1 MTLEL
6 GQSPLPE
13 DLIEGDPHALGEQA
27 ERWEAQAR
35 SVVAAAAEYRK
46 AVPDVWEG
54 AAAEAFSAARER
66 HLARTAAA
74 ATAYREAAAA
84 LTAHAAEIGAALRI
98 ADRAIAEWSRG
109 ETATAS
115 ARRKHDD
122 EKARAASTPFA
133 LPVVSIF
140 VDPGVAIRDNAEAL
154 LADARATVSTSGG
167 DTARVLR
174 TLTDRAFTG
183 SVFGAAPLPAG
194 LAEVMAHAGEK
205 KLLRDL
211 RRMSGSELEAYAAA
225 HPELLDRLL
234 DLGPGHI
241 AAWWRKLDDATRSRL
256 ARSIPRVVGNLDG
269 VDAHTRSEVNERM
282 LTKDIAALDDELKRL
297 RRTRDGLA
305 PGARALFDRLIE
317 KDEKLLAELTAIL
330 RAFGGGP
337 EGAPPH
343 QLYAYQPGEH
353 TKVALS
359 TGLID
364 DAEHVSL
371 IVPGM
376 GTTAGDIWN
385 YGNAAKHLRD
395 QQFAVS
401 GLDISNIAVIAW
413 LDYEP
418 PGPAD
423 VRGVLSN
430 DRAEA
435 GADRLGRTLQG
446 LQGVKS
452 WDTQSPQVSVVAHSY
467 GTNVAAV
474 ALARPGIGAG
484 NVVMLGSAGVSGG
497 APVAAALH
505 VPLGQV
511 YASQAVAD
519 GWAPLGQ
526 VLSGRTDP
534 TGPGYGANVF
544 TSEST
549 TLDGRELNGVT
560 RHGPFGA
567 EDAPSYLDG
576 LSSAQ
581 YATAKATMG
590 RGSDLPYEG
599 TPDDRVALKTDSQL
613 RKLSR

>member
-1 MTLEL
+1 MTFEL
-6 GQSPLPE
+6 GQSSRPE
-13 DLIEGDPHALGEQA
+13 DLIEGDLHALGEQA

-35 SVVAAAAEYRK
+35 SVAAAAAEYRK

-66 HLARTAAA
+66 HLARATAA

-133 LPVVSIF
+133 LPVASVF

-154 LADARATVSTSGG
+154 LTDARAAVSTSDG

-183 SVFGAAPLPAG
+183 SVFGAAPLPVG

-269 VDAHTRSEVNERM
+269 VDARTRSEVNERM
-282 LTKDIAALDDELKRL
+282 LTKDIAALEDELERL

-317 KDEKLLAELTAIL
+317 KDEKLLAELTAIR

-376 GTTAGDIWN
+376 GTTAGDIGR
-385 YGNAAKHLRD
+385 YAKASENLLRL
-395 QQFAVS
+395 QSTVS
-401 GLDISNIAVIAW
+401 GLGASKIAVLAW
-413 LDYEP
+413 LDYTP
-418 PGPAD
+418 PMALD
-423 VRGVLSN
+423 VSGVLGN
-430 DRAEA
+430 DLAEA
-435 GADRLGRTLQG
+435 GADRLVNTLQG
-446 LQGVKS
+446 MQAVKG
-452 WDTQSPQVSVVAHSY
+452 WEAQSPHLSVVAHSY

-474 ALARPGIGAG
+474 ALARPGGGAG

-505 VPLGQV
+505 VPLGEV
-511 YASQAVAD
+511 YATQAVAD
-519 GWAPLGQ
+519 EWAPIGQ
-526 VLSGRTDP
+526 ALSGRIDP
-534 TGPGYGANVF
+534 TGAAYGAHVV
-544 TSEST
+544 TSEGT
-549 TLDGRELNGVT
+549 TIDGRELKGVDS
-560 RHGPFGA
+560 HGPFGNEA
-567 EDAPSYLDG
+567 GLSYLDEY
-576 LSSAQ
+576 SAAQ

-590 RGSDLPYEG
+590 QGATLPHDG
-599 TPDDRVALKTDSQL
+599 DPDDRSWQRTENRIAKWG
-613 RKLSR
+613 R

>member
-1 MTLEL
+1 M
-6 GQSPLPE
+6 
-13 DLIEGDPHALGEQA
+13 A
-27 ERWEAQAR
+27 
-35 SVVAAAAEYRK
+35 
-46 AVPDVWEG
+46 
-54 AAAEAFSAARER
+54 
-66 HLARTAAA
+66 
-74 ATAYREAAAA
+74 
-84 LTAHAAEIGAALRI
+84 
-98 ADRAIAEWSRG
+98 
-109 ETATAS
+109 TATA
-115 ARRKHDD
+115 RRTHDD
-122 EKARAASTPFA
+122 EKARAATTPFA
-133 LPVVSIF
+133 LPVVSVF

-154 LADARATVSTSGG
+154 LADARAAVSTSDG

-194 LAEVMAHAGEK
+194 LAEIIAHAGEK

-269 VDAHTRSEVNERM
+269 VDARTRSEVNERM
-282 LTKDIAALDDELKRL
+282 LTTDIAALEGELERL

-317 KDEKLLAELTAIL
+317 KDEKLFAELTAIR

-353 TKVALS
+353 AKVALS

-385 YGNAAKHLRD
+385 YGNAARALREA
-395 QQFAVS
+395 QAVES
-401 GLDISNIAVIAW
+401 GLDASKIAVIAW
-413 LDYEP
+413 LDYDP
-418 PGPAD
+418 PGGID
-423 VRGVLSN
+423 VVGVIRNEL
-430 DRAEA
+430 AEA

-446 LQGVKS
+446 LQGIEG
-452 WDTQSPQVSVVAHSY
+452 WGAQSSQLSVVAHSY
-467 GTNVAAV
+467 GTNVAAI
-474 ALARPGIGAG
+474 ALARPGVSAG

-497 APVAAALH
+497 APVAGVLN
-505 VPLGQV
+505 VPLGEV
-511 YASQAVAD
+511 YATQAVAD
-519 GWAPLGQ
+519 EWAPLGQ
-526 VLSGRTDP
+526 FVSGRTDP
-534 TGPGYGANVF
+534 TDPSYGARVF
-544 TSEST
+544 TSEATSIH
-549 TLDGRELNGVT
+549 GRDLKGVSS
-560 RHGPFGA
+560 HGPFGS
-567 EDAPSYLDG
+567 EKEPSYLNDFT
-576 LSSAQ
+576 SAQ
-581 YATAKATMG
+581 YAAAMASMG
-590 RGSDLPYEG
+590 KGAELQYEG
-599 TPDDRVALKTDSQL
+599 TPNDRSGL
-613 RKLSR
+613 RTGNRVGGLTR

>member
-1 MTLEL
+1 VTFEL
-6 GQSPLPE
+6 GQSSRPE
-13 DLIEGDPHALGEQA
+13 DLIEGDLHALGEQA
-27 ERWEAQAR
+27 EWWEAQAR
-35 SVVAAAAEYRK
+35 SVAAAAAEYRK
-46 AVPDVWEG
+46 AVPEVWEG

-66 HLARTAAA
+66 HLARTTAA

-109 ETATAS
+109 EMATAA

-122 EKARAASTPFA
+122 EKARAATTPFA
-133 LPVVSIF
+133 LPVVSVF

-154 LADARATVSTSGG
+154 LADARAAVSTSDG

-174 TLTDRAFTG
+174 TLTGRAFTG
-183 SVFGAAPLPAG
+183 SVFGTAPLPAG
-194 LAEVMAHAGEK
+194 LAEVMAYAGEK

-241 AAWWRKLDDATRSRL
+241 AAWWRKLDDATRARL

-269 VDAHTRSEVNERM
+269 VDARTRSEVNERM
-282 LTKDIAALDDELKRL
+282 LMKDIAALDDELERL

-317 KDEKLLAELTAIL
+317 KDEKLLAELTAIR

-385 YGNAAKHLRD
+385 YGNAARALREA
-395 QQFAVS
+395 QAVES
-401 GLDISNIAVIAW
+401 GLDASKIAVIAW
-413 LDYEP
+413 LDYDP
-418 PGPAD
+418 PGAID
-423 VRGVLSN
+423 VVGVIRNEL
-430 DRAEA
+430 AEA

-446 LQGVKS
+446 LQGIEG
-452 WDTQSPQVSVVAHSY
+452 WGAQSSQLSVVAHSY
-467 GTNVAAV
+467 GTNVAAI
-474 ALARPGIGAG
+474 ALARPGVSAG

-497 APVAAALH
+497 APVAGVLN
-505 VPLGQV
+505 VPLGEV
-511 YASQAVAD
+511 YATQAVAD
-519 GWAPLGQ
+519 EWAPLGQ
-526 VLSGRTDP
+526 FVSGRTDP
-534 TGPGYGANVF
+534 TDPSYGAKVF
-544 TSEST
+544 TSEATSIH
-549 TLDGRELNGVT
+549 GRDLKGVSS
-560 RHGPFGA
+560 HGPFGS
-567 EDAPSYLDG
+567 EKEPSYLNDFT
-576 LSSAQ
+576 SAQ
-581 YATAKATMG
+581 YAAAMASMG
-590 RGSDLPYEG
+590 KGAELQYEG
-599 TPDDRVALKTDSQL
+599 TPNDRSGL
-613 RKLSR
+613 RTGNRVGGLTR